1 MKVLFYG
8 TLDVFTNFQERW
20 EKMRKVLLMTAISLA
35 LSGAVIADET
45 APKVDAA
52 PLAPAAEAPKMMDAH
67 KGHHGFKHMTKDE
80 VVAKLVADKDKV
92 AAEGAKLEGLDK
104 DLFDAAIA
112 RAAKWIE
119 TIKGYTEAG
128 TDYSRSANRAK
139 KELCLAKDVLHHKE
153 PYPTEK
159 VAKWKGEFEGLK
171 AEVAKLTGD
180 MKAAAD
186 TIIANIEGVFADLE
200 KAKDTT
206 HLSHYVRAV
215 KCEVGALKGFLHHA
229 TMHKA
234 EPMKAEAAH
243 MEAHKEAEKPA
254 EAPKA

>member
-1 MKVLFYG
+1 MK
-8 TLDVFTNFQERW
+8 
-20 EKMRKVLLMTAISLA
+20 KVLLITAISLA
-35 LSGAVIADET
+35 LSGALIASE

-52 PLAPAAEAPKMMDAH
+52 PLVAAVEAPKVDAH

-80 VVAKLVADKDKV
+80 VLAKLVADKDKV

-104 DLFDAAIA
+104 EFFESAIA

-119 TIKGYTEAG
+119 TIKGYTEKD

-139 KELCLAKDVLHHKE
+139 KELSLAKDVLHHKA
-153 PYPTEK
+153 PYPAEK

-171 AEVAKLTGD
+171 AEATKLTGD

-200 KAKDTT
+200 KAKETS
-206 HLSHYVRAV
+206 HLSCFIKAI

-234 EPMKAEAAH
+234 EPAKAPEAAH
-243 MEAHKEAEKPA
+243 MTEAHKDAAKPA
-254 EAPKA
+254 EAPKAQA